1 MSRSC
6 SSFPPTRL
14 EVPSGSLRLTLL
26 AAVYKSIRINF
37 HQPNT
42 QPTNT
47 EASAQAFRKTHGIP
61 VARLLIPSQQYHCR
75 GSPAPEIEQLL
86 CVSARR
92 ARVVPVSLCKLSTL
106 KGLARS
112 STPTRYI
119 TSTTTTTSSPD
130 SLYIRS
136 LLVLYTYVVFVSF
149 GSNAVANPIADEAG
163 QRVRVYIDLL
173 NIVYQYIRICH

>member
-106 KGLARS
+106 RGLARS
-112 STPTRYI
+112 STPTDI
-119 TSTTTTTSSPD
+119 SPAPPPRPP
-130 SLYIRS
+130 LP
-136 LLVLYTYVVFVSF
+136 T
-149 GSNAVANPIADEAG
+149 
-163 QRVRVYIDLL
+163 VYIFALYLFCTHTWSSYHSAPTLL
-173 NIVYQYIRICH
+173 PIP